1 MTRHLKAEIV
11 KLEKTAIARQRLV
24 ETRFRDDQL
33 EQSVD
38 KQRLS
43 KH

>member
-1 MTRHLKAEIV
+1 MTLKAGIV
-11 KLEKTAIARQRLV
+11 KSEKVATARQRLV
-24 ETRFRDDQL
+24 ETPFWKDQL